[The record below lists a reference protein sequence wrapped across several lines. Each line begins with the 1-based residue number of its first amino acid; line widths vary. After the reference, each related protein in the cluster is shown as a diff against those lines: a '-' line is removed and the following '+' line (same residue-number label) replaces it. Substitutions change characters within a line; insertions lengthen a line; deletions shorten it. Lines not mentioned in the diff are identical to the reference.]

1 MDNSDSLIDPQNE
14 VRKLQELVKKL
25 ERQNEVLRSKQ
36 AGLAS
41 LGTRQQNGE
50 LDRINKI
57 TASDDEDSRDI
68 TKLKFRGKLALD
80 DYEDVNFSDLSI
92 EDDSWLYTS
101 PKAVT
106 PQQTKEHILSW
117 VRQDFDHPSPE
128 VQSSRRALISK
139 LDEVARM
146 KHSSSSPVIG
156 SQPYSSRSAFALS
169 RSTEEGNNTPPPR
182 NALPRKSGLAPP
194 KKPNDSSGAGKI
206 AFDSGTFTRPKRTNA
221 PMHGEG
227 DQPQEFISMSNTTDI
242 SEIETLAKQQE
253 ESLRQSMTPANR
265 KAFRA
270 KQSLMEG
277 DNGARLSPSRFDL
290 EGSYLSQHRGS
301 LGSDHSTPPDSPH
314 NNQQFH
320 LNNSNDS
327 RGRRSLPSTPALQ
340 YKSHNSSDS
349 SLERHSA
356 NSDEMNLAPEANRT
370 MSSRLQQ
377 PNVRSNPNTP
387 KRAVSSGLL
396 PGLAQQQRGMSPQRT
411 TGLPT
416 PRRQIMRPSSASRS
430 SLPTF
435 RRANAPSP
443 KPTNGYEENW
453 RDGCF

>member
-1 MDNSDSLIDPQNE
+1 MDSTDSLIDPQSE
-14 VRKLQELVKKL
+14 VKKLQELVKKL
-25 ERQNEVLRSKQ
+25 EKQNEVLRSKQ
-36 AGLAS
+36 AGV
-41 LGTRQQNGE
+41 GTQQNGE
-50 LDRINKI
+50 YDRVNKNNNLN
-57 TASDDEDSRDI
+57 DDEESIDI
-68 TKLKFRGKLALD
+68 TKVKFKGKLALD
-80 DYEDVNFSDLSI
+80 DYEDVNFSDLPV
-92 EDDSWLYTS
+92 EDDSWLYSS

-106 PQQTKEHILSW
+106 PQQSKEQIISW

-156 SQPYSSRSAFALS
+156 SQPYASRSAFALS
-169 RSTEEGNNTPPPR
+169 RSTEEGNNAPPPIR
-182 NALPRKSGLAPP
+182 NAVPRKSGLAPP
-194 KKPNDSSGAGKI
+194 
-206 AFDSGTFTRPKRTNA
+206 GTFTRPKRVSA

-227 DQPQEFISMSNTTDI
+227 DQPQEPITIPSTTDI

-253 ESLRQSMTPANR
+253 ESLRQSITPANR
-265 KAFRA
+265 KAMRA
-270 KQSLMEG
+270 KQALMEG
-277 DNGARLSPSRFDL
+277 ENGTRLSPSRFDL
-290 EGSYLSQHRGS
+290 EGAYISQHRGS

-314 NNQQFH
+314 NNQHFQ
-320 LNNSNDS
+320 LNNVNDS

-349 SLERHSA
+349 SLERHSV

-377 PNVRSNPNTP
+377 PNYRPNANTP
-387 KRAVSSGLL
+387 KRAISTGLL
-396 PGLAQQQRGMSPQRT
+396 PGLAQQQQQRGMSPQRT
-411 TGLPT
+411 SGLPT

-435 RRANAPSP
+435 RRANAASP
-443 KPTNGYEENW
+443 KPTNGLEENW

>member
-1 MDNSDSLIDPQNE
+1 MENVDNFIDPQIE
-14 VRKLQELVKKL
+14 VKKLQELVKKL

-36 AGLAS
+36 GGLG
-41 LGTRQQNGE
+41 LQPQNGE
-50 LDRINKI
+50 SDYINKNNNLS
-57 TASDDEDSRDI
+57 TDEDVKKHKNI
-68 TKLKFRGKLALD
+68 GLLALE

-101 PKAVT
+101 PKAPS
-106 PQQTKEHILSW
+106 PQQSSEQLLSW

-156 SQPYSSRSAFALS
+156 SQPYNSRSAYALS
-169 RSTEEGNNTPPPR
+169 RSTEDSVNTPPSR
-182 NALPRKSGLAPP
+182 NILPRKSGLAAP
-194 KKPNDSSGAGKI
+194 GTGKL
-206 AFDSGTFTRPKRTNA
+206 AFDSGTYTRQKRTNA

-227 DQPQEFISMSNTTDI
+227 DQVQEHITSDI
-242 SEIETLAKQQE
+242 SEIEILAKQQE

-265 KAFRA
+265 KALRA
-270 KQSLMEG
+270 KPGLMEG
-277 DNGARLSPSRFDL
+277 DNGARLSPSRFDV
-290 EGSYLSQHRGS
+290 EGAYNSHHRGS

-314 NNQQFH
+314 SNQQFQLSH
-320 LNNSNDS
+320 SNDS
-327 RGRRSLPSTPALQ
+327 RGRRSLPTTPALQ

-349 SLERHSA
+349 SLERHSV

-377 PNVRSNPNTP
+377 PNYRPNNMTP

-396 PGLAQQQRGMSPQRT
+396 PGLAQQQQQRGLSPQRT
-411 TGLPT
+411 SGLPT
-416 PRRQIMRPSSASRS
+416 PRKQIMRPNSATRS

-435 RRANAPSP
+435 KRANAPSP
-443 KPTNGYEENW
+443 KPTGAVEENW